1 MQTLT
6 LHIPADHPSFA
17 GHFPG
22 MPITPGVVL
31 LDLTLVAIANHLQRE
46 LSQCRLNSVKF
57 LRPVMPDTALVIHY
71 ETNAAGNIQFDIKDA
86 EHVAV
91 SGVFHA

>member
-1 MQTLT
+1 MQTLA
-6 LHIPADHPSFA
+6 LHIPVDHPSFA

-31 LDLTLVAIANHLQRE
+31 LDLALHAIADHLQRE
-46 LSQCRLNSVKF
+46 LTACRLNSVKF

-71 ETNAAGNIQFDIKDA
+71 ETNTAGNIQFDIKDA